1 MPKVSHCNQLCLN
14 AINLT
19 YNFDYAFLCYTLP
32 DSVIFNLLFQNRCTM
47 SGVIVSLINKD
58 FSLLFYGDFSWSSSD
73 QQFYSFSSVFS
84 FYFTAKLQWSKQHGV
99 APLTVFDLSSPVH
112 WQPSLGHL
120 MIKESIFLS
129 VALSGKM
136 S

>member
-14 AINLT
+14 AINLPS
-19 YNFDYAFLCYTLP
+19 NFDYAFLCYTLP

-58 FSLLFYGDFSWSSSD
+58 LSLLFYGDFSLSSRD
-73 QQFYSFSSVFS
+73 QQFYSFSS
-84 FYFTAKLQWSKQHGV
+84 YLTAKSRWSKQHGV

-120 MIKESIFLS
+120 IMKESVFLS
-129 VALSGKM
+129 VALSGEM